1 MILFQY
7 DQPILD
13 QFPTI
18 RGGIIY
24 ARHLTNGPTPDAL
37 KAAYSAEQDAVKAR
51 IGDTPLSEIESLAAW
66 RRVFSAFGVQ
76 PTKYRNAA
84 ESLLRR
90 LAKKGDIP
98 NLNKLVDLGNLVSI
112 RYGLPIAFVNRA
124 HMTSTLTVHFAT
136 GDERFTDLG
145 TTEVL
150 HPEPGEVVFTDET
163 GIVFARRWCWRQGD
177 QGATREDTTEA
188 LITIEGV
195 HDNAE
200 TDVLAAMDD
209 VLALLREY
217 VPGVE
222 LHAALL
228 KPGTPALTLVE

>member
-13 QFPTI
+13 KFPTL

-37 KAAYSAEQDAVKAR
+37 KAAYTAEQQATIAR
-51 IGDTPLSEIESLAAW
+51 VSATPLSEITSLAAW

-84 ESLLRR
+84 EALLRR
-90 LAKKGDIP
+90 LTKKGDIP
-98 NLNKLVDLGNLVSI
+98 NLNMLVDLGNLVSI
-112 RYGLPIAFVNRA
+112 RYGLPVAFVNRA
-124 HMTSTLTVHFAT
+124 HMTGTLTVHFAS

-145 TTEVL
+145 QTEIL
-150 HPEPGEVVFTDET
+150 HPEPGEVVFSDET
-163 GIVFARRWCWRQGD
+163 RIVFARRWCWRQGD

-195 HDNAE
+195 HNNAE
-200 TDVLAAMDD
+200 ADVQAARDN
-209 VLALLREY
+209 VLALLREH

-222 LHAALL
+222 LHSALL
-228 KPGTPALTLVE
+228 KPGTPALTLD